1 MDYGDKW
8 REQPIFDTLGSIVAR
23 PAVESSDTGGLEDV
37 MWSLNSTFRHT
48 SAARMQQLGAGDG
61 SAEAFDPRPDPL
73 GLGSGDAPLTL
84 FRHNSFPAR
93 TEQLGNTRQVNM
105 ADLTTSADRVRH
117 EEDAGA
123 GSLARDGPTPPT
135 TAKQPPTQN
144 LQDGPVS
151 TTVSSPLSR
160 RPLRAPADGHTPP
173 KRKSPAEIA
182 DSVRL
187 GVRSASAFDE
197 AAAAETLTL
206 EEEISRW
213 AAPKGSGAG
222 DPPAGGIRIRRI
234 RRRIRIRIRAGAPEE
249 ETQTRSRFPR
259 TRRSRRRR
267 RSGA

>member
-1 MDYGDKW
+1 MLGQPLSSMDYGDKW

-48 SAARMQQLGAGDG
+48 SVARMQQVGAGDS

-73 GLGSGDAPLTL
+73 GLSSGDAPLTL
-84 FRHNSFPAR
+84 FRHNSFPAQ

-117 EEDAGA
+117 EGDAGA

-135 TAKQPPTQN
+135 TAKQPPTQK

-213 AAPKGSGAG
+213 AARV
-222 DPPAGGIRIRRI
+222 IVFR
-234 RRRIRIRIRAGAPEE
+234 
-249 ETQTRSRFPR
+249 TQGCLFLVLCLSL
-259 TRRSRRRR
+259 
-267 RSGA
+267 